1 MIISITQ
8 EETIKLDQT
17 ELIFRKANASDQ
29 DAIKSLIK
37 EVDINPLGIKWQRF
51 LLVVDEEDQ
60 LIGCGQIK
68 PHKDGSRELASIA
81 VQRAWRNQGVA
92 KAIIDKL
99 IAEATP
105 PIWLTCRHKLTV
117 FYEPFGFR
125 EVEDLSTM
133 PPYFKRV
140 ARLFQ
145 FLQWI
150 SRTDMKLAVMV
161 WR

>member
-1 MIISITQ
+1 M
-8 EETIKLDQT
+8 DQT
-17 ELIFRKANASDQ
+17 ELTFRKATKLDQ
-29 DAIKSLIK
+29 EAIKSLIK

-51 LLVVDEEDQ
+51 LLVVDEEDL

-81 VQRAWRNQGVA
+81 VRRGWRKQGIA
-92 KAIIDKL
+92 KAIIRELMADT
-99 IAEATP
+99 TP

-117 FYEPFGFR
+117 FYEPFGFK
-125 EVEDLSTM
+125 EVEDLGEM

-140 ARLFQ
+140 ARLFR
-145 FLQWI
+145 FFRWI

-161 WR
+161 RR